1 MSFGSAAQSGI
12 RRPADQD
19 PCLCGSGNVYGRCCG
34 PLHRGEAAPSPERL
48 MRSRYSAFALGDA
61 RYLADTWHP
70 RTRPERIDI
79 DPDVH
84 WVGLRILDAPAVG
97 AGTTGGIVEFRA
109 RWRHGA
115 EAGEQHERSRFRL
128 AAGRW
133 WYLDA
138 ETTGSGIL

>member
-1 MSFGSAAQSGI
+1 MSFGSAAQFGI

-19 PCLCGSGNVYGRCCG
+19 PCVCGNGNTYGRCCG

-79 DPDVH
+79 DPDVR
-84 WVGLRILDAPAVG
+84 WVGLRIIDAPAVG
-97 AGTTGGIVEFRA
+97 RDTTGIVEFRA

-115 EAGEQHERSRFRL
+115 DSGEQHERSRFRL
-128 AAGRW
+128 ARGRW

-138 ETTGSGIL
+138 ETAGSDIL